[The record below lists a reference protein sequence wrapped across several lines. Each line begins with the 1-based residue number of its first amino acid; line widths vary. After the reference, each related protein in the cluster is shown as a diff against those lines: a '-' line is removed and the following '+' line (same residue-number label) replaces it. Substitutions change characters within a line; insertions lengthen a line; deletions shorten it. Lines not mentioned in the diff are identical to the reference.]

1 MTPRKALRSS
11 LPATVLLA
19 LLAVT
24 TAACGDDAS
33 SADTGDTAGSG
44 AAEPRRIAALSP
56 DAAEAVTELVGAE
69 RLVAVPRQSLSPTL
83 SGHADRLADVPHKI
97 PPGNDPD
104 PEQVLSW
111 GPDLVVVTARHEG
124 EQQASKTL
132 TKAGVDTVT
141 LPGDGGS
148 LKQIQTNLTRLGEK
162 LGAPEKAASLVEEM
176 KRRTAVVTEDVR
188 GEDRPSVLI
197 LSNQAATPF
206 VNAPT
211 ALVSDLVVTAGG
223 TLAAEEAG
231 VTRTRPVDP
240 EVIVKADP
248 DFLLLVDVTGK
259 GRASYDTLL
268 ENEAVASLDAVT
280 EDRVRLFEANTTYG
294 VGGTAAVDGLEDIAG
309 WLHP

>member
-1 MTPRKALRSS
+1 MTPRKALRTS

-33 SADTGDTAGSG
+33 SADTGDTDT
-44 AAEPRRIAALSP
+44 AAAKPRRIAALSP

-83 SGHADRLADVPHKI
+83 SSHADRLADVPHKI

-111 GPDLVVVTARHEG
+111 DPDLVVVTARHEG

-132 TKAGVDTVT
+132 TKAGVDIVT
-141 LPGDGGS
+141 LPGDKGS
-148 LKQIQTNLTRLGEK
+148 LKQIRANLTRLGEK
-162 LGAPEKAASLVEEM
+162 LGAEQKAASLVKAM
-176 KRRTAVVTEDVR
+176 KRRTAAVREEVR
-188 GEDRPSVLI
+188 GRDRPSVLV

-206 VNAPT
+206 VNAPS
-211 ALVSDLVVTAGG
+211 ALVSDLVVKAGG

-240 EVIVKADP
+240 EVVVKADP
-248 DFLLLVDVTGK
+248 DFLLLIDVTGK

-268 ENEAVASLDAVT
+268 KNEAVASLDAVA
-280 EDRVRLFEANTTYG
+280 EDRVRLLEANTTYG
-294 VGGTAAVDGLEDIAG
+294 VGGTAAVDGLEDIAS